1 MFPQK
6 RMRRLRLNDG
16 IRKLVREIHL
26 TPSDFI
32 YPIFVIEGD
41 NIKEPVPS
49 MPGIYQFSLDN
60 VLEEVARCVEA
71 GVNAIML
78 FGIPNHKDALGT
90 EAYLPDG
97 IVQKAIRLIREA
109 YKDLVI
115 TTDVCLCE
123 YTDHGHCGYIKDGY
137 VQNDPTLDLL
147 AKVAISHAQAGAD
160 ILSPSDMMD
169 GRIAFIREK
178 LDEAGYINVSLMA
191 HCSKFASAFY
201 GPFRDAAGSAPQF
214 GDRKSYQMDPAAG
227 FRQAMQEIELDIAE
241 GTDFIVI
248 KPGLAYLDLI
258 KEAHERYDEPI
269 VTYNVSGEY
278 AMVKAAAQNGWIDE
292 KKVVLE
298 MLTAFKRAGADVII
312 TYHAIDAAE
321 WLKEEM

>member
-6 RMRRLRLNDG
+6 RMRRLRLNAS
-16 IRKLVREIHL
+16 IRNLVREVHVD
-26 TPSDFI
+26 PSDFI
-32 YPIFVIEGD
+32 YPIFVIEGED
-41 NIKEPVPS
+41 IKEPVPS
-49 MPGIYQFSLDN
+49 MPGVYQFSLDN
-60 VLEEVARCVEA
+60 VLDEVARCVNS

-78 FGIPNHKDALGT
+78 FGIPAHKDDLGT
-90 EAYLPDG
+90 EAYIDDG
-97 IVQKAIRLIREA
+97 IVQKAIRLIRHA
-109 YKDLVI
+109 YPTLII

-123 YTDHGHCGYIKDGY
+123 YTDHGHCGYIENGY

-147 AKVAISHAQAGAD
+147 AKVALSHAKAGAD

-169 GRIAFIREK
+169 GRIAYIREK
-178 LDEAGYINVSLMA
+178 LDDAGYINVSLMA

-227 FRQAMQEIELDIAE
+227 SRQAMQEIELDVDE

-248 KPGLAYLDLI
+248 KPALAYLDLI
-258 KEAHERYDEPI
+258 KEARERFDEPI

-298 MLTAFKRAGADVII
+298 MLTAFKRAGADIII
-312 TYHAIDAAE
+312 TYHAIDAAG
-321 WLKEEM
+321 WLKEEI